1 MRASTLALLGSLG
14 GMLQQCW
21 WLQLVFVLEGTPE
34 GRAEGQLLKAERSCV
49 LVNNPW
55 GSVGY
60 WPLAGGLDTA
70 RRE

>member
-21 WLQLVFVLEGTPE
+21 WLQLVFVLGGTPE

-55 GSVGY
+55 GSIAC